1 MPRGRRQDDEVFNQS
16 PPFADVNLF
25 TSDSVLGEAVTREG
39 APWARTGLEAFGA
52 LTGSARALEL
62 GRLAND
68 NPPRLES
75 FDAQGRRIDEVKFH
89 PAYHEVMA
97 ISTAQ
102 GLHCSSFEHLK
113 TGEQPKQGA
122 HVARCAGSYMAAQM
136 EPGHCCPITMTHAV
150 VASLRH
156 EPELASRWLPKI
168 IVRDYDPSQQPAEAK
183 RAVTFGMGMTE
194 RQGGTDVRANTTRA
208 EPIAG
213 AGSGKPYRITGHK
226 WFLSAPMSDLFLVLA
241 QAKGGLSCFLLP
253 RLRPDGALNGLR
265 LLRLKDK
272 LGNSSNASSEVEFD
286 GAEAVLVGEEGRG
299 IATIIDMVTFTR
311 LDCAVS
317 SAGLM
322 RHALA
327 RSIHHAGYRSVFQK
341 KLIDQP
347 LMAQVLA
354 DMALDAEAATT
365 LAFRLARAF
374 DGGEDE
380 GDAAYRRLMTPVTKY
395 WVCKTAPALVGETM
409 ECMGGN
415 GYVEEGGFPL
425 LYREVPVNAIW
436 EGSGNVMCLDV
447 LRVIE
452 KEPDTVERVLA
463 DLADAARGD
472 ARLSAAV
479 GNVRALITECARDQ
493 GAARSLVERLAV
505 VAAGAL
511 LLRHAPSEVSDAFLA
526 TRLTGGWRN
535 TYGAGSAR
543 ADARAILAR
552 AAPSLG

>member
-1 MPRGRRQDDEVFNQS
+1 MAPRQDEDVFNQS
-16 PPFADVNLF
+16 PPLADLNLF
-25 TSDSVLGEAVTREG
+25 TSDTALGEAVDREG
-39 APWARTGLEAFGA
+39 AAWARGDLEAFGA
-52 LTGSARALEL
+52 LTGSAKALEL

-68 NPPRLES
+68 NPPQLRN
-75 FDAQGRRIDEVKFH
+75 FDPQGHRIDRVEFH

-102 GLHCSSFEHLK
+102 GLHCSSFEHLLAGAGAK
-113 TGEQPKQGA
+113 AGA

-156 EPELASRWLPKI
+156 EPGLARQWLPKI
-168 IVRDYDPSQQPAEAK
+168 VVHDYDPSPQPAEAK
-183 RAVTFGMGMTE
+183 RTVTFGMGMTE
-194 RQGGTDVRANTTRA
+194 RQGGTDVRANTTSA
-208 EPIAG
+208 EPIDG
-213 AGSGKPYRITGHK
+213 RGPGKAYRITGHK

-241 QAKGGLSCFLLP
+241 QAKDGLSCLLLP

-272 LGNSSNASSEVEFD
+272 LGNRSNASSEVEFD
-286 GAEAVLVGEEGRG
+286 GAEGVLVGEEGRG

-311 LDCAVS
+311 LDCAIS

-322 RHALA
+322 RQALA
-327 RSIHHAGYRSVFQK
+327 RAVHHARHRSVFQK
-341 KLIDQP
+341 RLIDQP

-354 DMALDAEAATT
+354 DMALDAEAATA

-374 DGGEDE
+374 DGGEDASE
-380 GDAAYRRLMTPVTKY
+380 AAYRRLMTPVTKY
-395 WVCKTAPALVGETM
+395 WVCKTAPALVGEAM

-452 KEPDTVERVLA
+452 KEPEAVDRVVSEFE
-463 DLADAARGD
+463 DASRGE
-472 ARLSAAV
+472 ARLGSAV
-479 GNVRALITECARDQ
+479 ETVRGLLAECARDQ
-493 GAARSLVERLAV
+493 RASRSLVEQLAV
-505 VAAGAL
+505 LAAGTL
-511 LLRHAPSEVSDAFLA
+511 LLRHAPQAVSDAFLA
-526 TRLTGGWRN
+526 TRLAGRWRS

-543 ADARAILAR
+543 ADTGAIVAR
-552 AAPSLG
+552 AAPCLR